1 MISVRQ
7 VLIGLGL
14 AFTAYLAARGL
25 SWTAG
30 PIPQPFVMIAAL
42 GLYLVT
48 AWLCIFWDP
57 LRRRAANTAAA
68 GAAADVTSTSADVT
82 GTAVPGSAVA
92 LDDGAEAAPERPQGP
107 LPAWACVLAL
117 AASLILPTAIAL
129 AVGPDARTAPYATWA
144 IGGIGVLMVIVM
156 VRRRPWVAWAGI
168 VIMGVESILWMGA
181 LPALALGLVGSVV
194 WVAATQVMIL
204 LLDRAA
210 LDTAHLATLQ
220 RAASAWQASQSVRQ
234 RERRLQ
240 VQRALAVAGPVLART
255 VASGGELDEAE
266 RLEARIAEGRLRD
279 ELRGPRLLD
288 DDVRAQL
295 DAVRRRGT
303 AVTVL
308 DEGGLEG
315 LDEASLA
322 VIRQRLADTLR
333 SASSDRLYI
342 RTSPHDRIAVTVVG
356 RSGEGNGL
364 SDEDA
369 VDLWAEIPHSGDDA
383 AR

>member
-1 MISVRQ
+1 MISVRN

-25 SWTAG
+25 SWTG
-30 PIPQPFVMIAAL
+30 PVPQPLIMLAAL

-57 LRRRAANTAAA
+57 RRGASVAA
-68 GAAADVTSTSADVT
+68 GEEADARD
-82 GTAVPGSAVA
+82 
-92 LDDGAEAAPERPQGP
+92 RPQGP

-117 AASLILPTAIAL
+117 GASLILPSAIAV

-168 VIMGVESILWMGA
+168 VIMGVESMFWMGA

-194 WVAATQVMIL
+194 WVAATQIMIL

-240 VQRALAVAGPVLART
+240 VQRALAVAGPVLTRT
-255 VASGGELDEAE
+255 VASGGELEDAE

-279 ELRGPRLLD
+279 ELRGQRLLD

-315 LDEASLA
+315 LDETSLT

-333 SASSDRLYI
+333 TASSDRLYI
-342 RTSPHDRIAVTVVG
+342 RTSPHDSIAVTVVG
-356 RSGEGNGL
+356 RSGEGTGL

-369 VDLWAEIPHSGDDA
+369 VDLWAEIPHADQGDVEA
-383 AR
+383 